1 MLNHAPSVQIHDVPS
16 DLLSYD
22 RTDEPDPEERGSEE
36 NYSRYQLLFWRNGIP
51 FKFLLGWVEYVLE
64 TISWNRYK
72 LTFESA
78 FYPGILSVNVWS
90 PHKTVLEVF
99 GCKASSNVQ

>member
-36 NYSRYQLLFWRNGIP
+36 NYSRYQLLFWRNGLP
-51 FKFLLGWVEYVLE
+51 FLSTLGWADDVVETLCFLE
-64 TISWNRYK
+64 K
-72 LTFESA
+72 L
-78 FYPGILSVNVWS
+78 LSHFRVPSFVQ
-90 PHKTVLEVF
+90 
-99 GCKASSNVQ
+99 GASL

>member
-36 NYSRYQLLFWRNGIP
+36 NYNRHVTP
-51 FKFLLGWVEYVLE
+51 FLKNE
-64 TISWNRYK
+64 T
-72 LTFESA
+72 T
-78 FYPGILSVNVWS
+78 
-90 PHKTVLEVF
+90 
-99 GCKASSNVQ
+99 

>member
-36 NYSRYQLLFWRNGIP
+36 NYSRYQISSWRNGFP
-51 FKFLLGWVEYVLE
+51 FLSLLGWVDDTLE
-64 TISWNRYK
+64 PVWF
-72 LTFESA
+72 LQQ
-78 FYPGILSVNVWS
+78 ILSHFRV
-90 PHKTVLEVF
+90 PGF
-99 GCKASSNVQ
+99 IQGASL

>member
-36 NYSRYQLLFWRNGIP
+36 NYSRYQLSRSGQTGFSFQP
-51 FKFLLGWVEYVLE
+51 LLGHWRPLCFLE
-64 TISWNRYK
+64 G
-72 LTFESA
+72 L
-78 FYPGILSVNVWS
+78 LS
-90 PHKTVLEVF
+90 HF
-99 GCKASSNVQ
+99 

>member
-36 NYSRYQLLFWRNGIP
+36 NYSRYWVSLSCFGNMSFPSTQPLPLLRKWHKYQL
-51 FKFLLGWVEYVLE
+51 
-64 TISWNRYK
+64 
-72 LTFESA
+72 
-78 FYPGILSVNVWS
+78 
-90 PHKTVLEVF
+90 
-99 GCKASSNVQ
+99 

>member
-36 NYSRYQLLFWRNGIP
+36 NYSRYQILFWRNGLP
-51 FKFLLGWVEYVLE
+51 FLSLLGWADDTLE
-64 TISWNRYK
+64 TVCF
-72 LTFESA
+72 LEQ
-78 FYPGILSVNVWS
+78 ILS
-90 PHKTVLEVF
+90 HF
-99 GCKASSNVQ
+99 

>member
-36 NYSRYQLLFWRNGIP
+36 NYSRYQMLFWRSGRP
-51 FKFLLGWVEYVLE
+51 SLSLLGWVDDIQEPVCFLE
-64 TISWNRYK
+64 Q
-72 LTFESA
+72 
-78 FYPGILSVNVWS
+78 ILSY
-90 PHKTVLEVF
+90 F
-99 GCKASSNVQ
+99 